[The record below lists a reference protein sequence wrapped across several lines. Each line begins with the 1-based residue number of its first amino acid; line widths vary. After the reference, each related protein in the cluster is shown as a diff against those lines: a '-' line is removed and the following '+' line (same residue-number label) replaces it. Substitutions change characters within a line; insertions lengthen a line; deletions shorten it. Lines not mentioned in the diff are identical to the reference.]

1 MSTACKRAF
10 SPGCVFIPMAHC
22 GAGATTFL
30 TRFGSA
36 EVDGVD
42 GCYLVDKILK
52 EHKGANKDILEE
64 GLKIR
69 NKLSKVRET
78 KRNDRLAQRLAHF
91 GLEICRLKSLG
102 GLWAVRREEGEGGG
116 EEGVDEGRRD
126 GGWQARLPLHLCAA
140 CRLEEGQG
148 QGKRKDFRLRIAI

>member
-1 MSTACKRAF
+1 M
-10 SPGCVFIPMAHC
+10 VHC

-36 EVDGVD
+36 EVD

-69 NKLSKVRET
+69 NKLSKVRDRR
-78 KRNDRLAQRLAHF
+78 KDRLAQ
-91 GLEICRLKSLG
+91 
-102 GLWAVRREEGEGGG
+102 LWAQTL
-116 EEGVDEGRRD
+116 D
-126 GGWQARLPLHLCAA
+126 LCFPLS
-140 CRLEEGQG
+140 RLEMS
-148 QGKRKDFRLRIAI
+148 